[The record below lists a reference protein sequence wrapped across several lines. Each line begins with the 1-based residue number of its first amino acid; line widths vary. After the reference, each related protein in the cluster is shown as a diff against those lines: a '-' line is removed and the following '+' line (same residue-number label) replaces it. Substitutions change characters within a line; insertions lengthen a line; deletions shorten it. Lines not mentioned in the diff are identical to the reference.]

1 MKSFKILAALAITVP
16 LLFGTA
22 SAGAQEQVTLAAN
35 VKVERTELVDG
46 VEQKVL
52 AEPDD
57 VVPGDRLVFSTS
69 YHNAGSEVVDNFV
82 VTNPLPGAVVLAEDS
97 SAFLVSTDGGT
108 SFAALSGLT
117 VPAEPTG
124 TRPAMPSDVT
134 HIRWTLA
141 RLEPG
146 ASGSLSYNAFV
157 R

>member
-1 MKSFKILAALAITVP
+1 MNNFKILAVLAFTVSLSLGAAP
-16 LLFGTA
+16 A
-22 SAGAQEQVTLAAN
+22 SAQDQVSLAGG
-35 VKVERTELVDG
+35 VKVERTQLVGG
-46 VEQKVL
+46 VERQVL
-52 AEPDD
+52 ADPTD

-69 YHNAGSEVVDNFV
+69 YRNAGSEAVENFV
-82 VTNPLPGAVVLAEDS
+82 VTNPLPGAVVLAQDDP
-97 SAFLVSTDGGT
+97 AFLVSIDGGT

-117 VPAEPTG
+117 VAAGPSG
-124 TRPAMPSDVT
+124 TRAALPADVT